1 MPKNNLSIIDNL
13 RNTID
18 LDKNEHSTLA
28 DVIDSINN
36 REREEYE
43 NRN

>member
-13 RNTID
+13 RNTIG

>member
-13 RNTID
+13 RNTIG

-28 DVIDSINN
+28 DVIDSIDVSLP
-36 REREEYE
+36 EVEEVK
-43 NRN
+43 

>member
-1 MPKNNLSIIDNL
+1 MNNLSIIDNL
-13 RNTID
+13 RNTIG